1 MPLTPQDSLIDYQWE
16 STLQIFSMMLF
27 LSLVMLLGF
36 ISRDLENALFFTM
49 TTSGVIFFLFMIT

>member
-1 MPLTPQDSLIDYQWE
+1 MPVMFEDSLIAYEWE

-27 LSLVMLLGF
+27 LNLVILLGF
-36 ISRDLENALFFTM
+36 LSRDLENALFFTM